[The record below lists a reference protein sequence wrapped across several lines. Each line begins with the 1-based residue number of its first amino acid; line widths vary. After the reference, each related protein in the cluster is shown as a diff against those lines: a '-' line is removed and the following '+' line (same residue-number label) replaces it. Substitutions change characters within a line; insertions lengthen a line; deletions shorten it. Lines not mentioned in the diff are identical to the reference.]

1 MKKAIIIGLAF
12 LVVLLLVAC
21 MSVTSFDKL
30 YVGMSR
36 AEVLSLFGNPSSRGY
51 DQSSQTDYYVY
62 YVPSTVWDTDNVDF
76 RIDFKDDRVVSWG
89 QIGHTLAP
97 RTEIIY
103 VKK

>member
-1 MKKAIIIGLAF
+1 MKKTFIIIIAVLA
-12 LVVLLLVAC
+12 VLLLASC
-21 MSVTSFDKL
+21 TSVTSFEKL

-76 RIDFKDDRVVSWG
+76 RIDFMNDRVVSWG
-89 QIGHTLAP
+89 QIGHSLAP